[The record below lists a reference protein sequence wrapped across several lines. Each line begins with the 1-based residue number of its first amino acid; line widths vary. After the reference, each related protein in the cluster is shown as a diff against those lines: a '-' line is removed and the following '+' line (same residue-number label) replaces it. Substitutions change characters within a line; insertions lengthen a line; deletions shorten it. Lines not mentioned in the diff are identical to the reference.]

1 MPISRNF
8 IDDKVSKF
16 TVDVLAFSLMVTYR
30 FFEEVFRHVHSERG
44 TFASMRAHAER
55 KHEVY
60 LRLL

>member
-1 MPISRNF
+1 
-8 IDDKVSKF
+8 VSKF

-44 TFASMRAHAER
+44 AFASMCAHAER